1 MLKELKKTPVIL
13 IGVLFIAIGLNW
25 FLLPH
30 DIASAGVGAIGH
42 LVETAFLIPKAI
54 TVWVV
59 NITML
64 TLAILLLGKI
74 IFVKAV
80 IGSLLF
86 PIILEIIPKTALF
99 YSQFLSLIVGS
110 LFFSSGVYTLYTV
123 GASNGGV
130 TIPPIILQKF
140 FRIPVSRGLLLTN
153 LIIVWLNYLVF
164 GWRETVYV
172 LFSIVLS
179 SFFLKLL
186 GRIYPITKNL
196 E

>member
-42 LVETAFLIPKAI
+42 LVETAFLIPRAI

-64 TLAILLLGKI
+64 TLSILLLGKL

-86 PIILEIIPKTALF
+86 PIILEFIPKTALF

-110 LFFSSGVYTLYTV
+110 LLFSSGVYTLYTV

>member
-110 LFFSSGVYTLYTV
+110 LLFSSGVYTLYTV

-140 FRIPVSRGLLLTN
+140 FRIPVSWGLLLTN